1 MHSKSQTFLTYFK
14 SEANE
19 THLRGLFVVIIKS
32 GSFPLN
38 TTCAVPVNHCHLRF
52 LLSMRKVPWHF
63 PVVITSK

>member
-1 MHSKSQTFLTYFK
+1 M
-14 SEANE
+14 
-19 THLRGLFVVIIKS
+19 IIKS

-63 PVVITSK
+63 PVVITSKRKINSYNAVSRALTCEACAAEHHR